1 MGHAL
6 VAMTLPGS
14 DPVHKISIIPRGIGA
29 LGYTLQRPSEDRY
42 LAARSELRNRL
53 AVLLGG
59 RAAEA
64 LVIGEV
70 STGAADDLVKATD
83 IAHDMVA
90 RYGMAPEVGQV
101 VYERPQARFL
111 DVANGMAPDRGLSE
125 DTAQRIDS
133 AVRALVDEAF
143 DRASAVLSERRALLD
158 DGAAKLLAQETLSE
172 AELQPFAQAAR
183 RGAAS
188 A

>member
-6 VAMTLPGS
+6 VAMTLPGT

-42 LAARSELRNRL
+42 LASESELRNRL
-53 AVLLGG
+53 AVLMAG

-64 LVIGEV
+64 LVLGEV

-90 RYGMAPEVGQV
+90 RYGMSREVGQV
-101 VYERPQARFL
+101 VYDRQQQRFL
-111 DVANGMAPDRGLSE
+111 NLPEGMALERGLSD
-125 DTAQRIDS
+125 DTSHRIDM

-143 DRASAVLSERRALLD
+143 ARASALLAERRALLQE
-158 DGAAKLLAQETLSE
+158 GADKLLAQETLTE
-172 AELQPFAQAAR
+172 ADLLPLAEAAR
-183 RGAAS
+183 RKPAV
-188 A
+188 